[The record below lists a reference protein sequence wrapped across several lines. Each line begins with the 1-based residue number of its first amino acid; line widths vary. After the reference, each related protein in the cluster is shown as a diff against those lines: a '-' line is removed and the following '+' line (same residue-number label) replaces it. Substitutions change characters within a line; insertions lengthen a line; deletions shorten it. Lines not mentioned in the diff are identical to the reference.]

1 MKAILMAGGSGTRLY
16 PITLAV
22 NKHLLPIY
30 DKPMIYYSLSIPMLA
45 GIREILVIS
54 DEESL
59 KTYKKLFK
67 DGTQW
72 GIRIEYAS
80 QNSPR
85 GIAEG
90 LIIGEEFLDGDSV
103 CLVLGDNILYG
114 HDLQNQLKKA
124 REKAEKGGAVV
135 MGYMVKDPERYGV
148 LEFDES
154 GRPTRIIE
162 KPKNPPSNYA
172 VIGVYFYDSEAPDI
186 AKKIKPSWRNELEIT
201 DVNNEYL
208 KRGKLDVIKLG
219 RGYAWL
225 DTGTYESLLDAGM
238 FVKAVEERM
247 GMMISSPEEIAYR
260 MKYINKEKLKLL
272 REYLNNTSYGEY
284 LLKVYNTK

>member
-59 KTYKKLFK
+59 KTYKKLFG
-67 DGTQW
+67 DGSQW
-72 GIRIEYAS
+72 GLRIEYAA
-80 QNSPR
+80 QDSPR

-103 CLVLGDNILYG
+103 CLVLGDNVLFG
-114 HDLQNQLKKA
+114 HDLPKNLKKA

-154 GRPTRIIE
+154 GRPIRILE

-172 VIGVYFYDSEAPDI
+172 VIGVYFYDSEAPNI

-208 KRGKLDVIKLG
+208 ERGKLDVIKLG

-260 MKYINKEKLKLL
+260 QGFITKEQLINLAEQTKKTMYGYYLRNLL
-272 REYLNNTSYGEY
+272 
-284 LLKVYNTK
+284 